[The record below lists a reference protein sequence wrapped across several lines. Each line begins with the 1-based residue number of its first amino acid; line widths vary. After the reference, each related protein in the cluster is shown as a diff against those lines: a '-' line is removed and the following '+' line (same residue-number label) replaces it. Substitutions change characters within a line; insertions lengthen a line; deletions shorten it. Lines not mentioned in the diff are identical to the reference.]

1 MTRQAV
7 DETNAL
13 HQRSGVNRRAFFAAT
28 AGAVFAGSGHLLGA
42 SAQSVENKTNAQSA
56 EGEIKACVFDTF
68 GTLLDWRTSV
78 ARQVKAVA
86 DAKGVEG
93 DWFDFT
99 DQWRG
104 YYYRLTH
111 EIGTYKMQY
120 MPVGYIHRTGLDA
133 LLPKFGL
140 GNLTEE
146 ERSMLNTAWHR
157 LDPWP
162 DTVEGLKRL
171 KTKFLISPLSN
182 SDFRMMVDMSKYA
195 GLPWDAIMV
204 AELARAYKPDP
215 RMYLLAPQL
224 LGLQPHEV
232 MMCAAHNLDLQWARE
247 AGLRSAFIARPT
259 EFGEVAN
266 KYYPKD
272 LTPDP
277 ACDYGA
283 ASVIELAGQLGA

>member
-1 MTRQAV
+1 MN
-7 DETNAL
+7 TN
-13 HQRSGVNRRAFFAAT
+13 RSHFPYSTPSRRAFLGQMTIGVGIASSKLFLASTALAADDT
-28 AGAVFAGSGHLLGA
+28 ASK
-42 SAQSVENKTNAQSA
+42 SADK
-56 EGEIKACVFDTF
+56 GIRACVFDTF
-68 GTLLDWRTSV
+68 GTLLDWRSSV

-93 DWFDFT
+93 DWLDFT

-111 EIGTYKMQY
+111 EIGAYKAQY
-120 MPVGYIHRTGLDA
+120 MAVGYIHRIGLDA

-140 GNLTEE
+140 GDLTEE
-146 ERSMLNTAWHR
+146 ERAGLNKAWHR

-171 KTKFLISPLSN
+171 KTKFMISPLSN
-182 SDFRMMVDMSKYA
+182 SDFRMMADMSKYA
-195 GLPWDAIMV
+195 GLPWDTIMV

-224 LGLQPHEV
+224 LNLEPKQV
-232 MMCAAHNLDLQWARE
+232 MMCAAHNLDLQWARD
-247 AGLRSAFIARPT
+247 AGLKSAFIARPT
-259 EFGEVAN
+259 EFGESKN

-272 LTPDP
+272 VTPDP
-277 ACDYGA
+277 ACDYSA
-283 ASVIELAGQLGA
+283 TSVVDLAKQLGA